1 MLQTHTLFPDAE
13 RGLLFQELVH
23 GAGHDAAQDAGD
35 EELSHALDT
44 NQQHNEHQGVGSAL
58 NGHQVLDIVAVV
70 ERQHDI
76 ACDDLFV
83 LAEDWD
89 AELLLSI
96 VTRAEGLCVQ

>member
-13 RGLLFQELVH
+13 RGVLLQELVH

-58 NGHQVLDIVAVV
+58 NRHQVLDIVAVV

-76 ACDDLFV
+76 AMKNRVF
-83 LAEDWD
+83 
-89 AELLLSI
+89 
-96 VTRAEGLCVQ
+96 RAGAHMALTI